1 MRNIILFIFF
11 FFAVETTFSQVKK
24 NIYVNSFI
32 NLNVGTEY
40 KRNNSDSLTSGIIN
54 YTPLLRVSF
63 GQIFN
68 KKLYYSCILSRNKI
82 DYTIE
87 NNRMNYKKL
96 GTAIYVG
103 LNKETNKFSI
113 KNQIGIQFNEYS
125 LTDLKQ
131 DNVNQIDNFN
141 YVGNH
146 FESKNDTYL
155 GYGLELCSI
164 KNKNMNLMSG
174 LNASYAVG
182 KSSILTRKPSEKF
195 VFQIYL
201 GVSYTL

>member
-182 KSSILTRKPSEKF
+182 KSSILTRKPSERF

-201 GVSYTL
+201 GVSYSL

>member
-155 GYGLELCSI
+155 GYGLELSSI

-182 KSSILTRKPSEKF
+182 KSSILTRKPSERF

-201 GVSYTL
+201 GVSYSL

>member
-1 MRNIILFIFF
+1 
-11 FFAVETTFSQVKK
+11 
-24 NIYVNSFI
+24 
-32 NLNVGTEY
+32 
-40 KRNNSDSLTSGIIN
+40 
-54 YTPLLRVSF
+54 
-63 GQIFN
+63 
-68 KKLYYSCILSRNKI
+68 
-82 DYTIE
+82 
-87 NNRMNYKKL
+87 MNYKKL

>member
-141 YVGNH
+141 YVGNY

-155 GYGLELCSI
+155 GYGLELSSI

-201 GVSYTL
+201 GVSYSL

>member
-141 YVGNH
+141 YVGNY

-201 GVSYTL
+201 GVSYSL

>member
-141 YVGNH
+141 YVGNY

-155 GYGLELCSI
+155 GYGLELSSI

>member
-141 YVGNH
+141 YVGNY

-155 GYGLELCSI
+155 GYGLELSSI

-182 KSSILTRKPSEKF
+182 KSSILTRKPSERF

-201 GVSYTL
+201 GVSYSL